1 MEEKKKTPDRRVVK
15 TKRAIKGAFARLLT
29 EKNINDITVSDIAA
43 LADINRKTFYNYYA
57 GVYEV
62 VDEIENDIVSRF
74 DEMLT
79 EIDFKNNINRP
90 YMIFEKLTSVINTDM
105 DFFGYLLSMNA
116 NVSLTTKLVGLLTAK
131 VKALLLQHITVEES
145 KLDLMLEFM
154 ITGMVAVYQRW
165 FNSDR
170 SEPIEELSAEIN
182 LLSFHGV
189 NGFLNLDIAVTEE
202 QR

>member
-79 EIDFKNNINRP
+79 EIDFKNNINRQ
-90 YMIFEKLTSVINTDM
+90 IGRAHV
-105 DFFGYLLSMNA
+105 
-116 NVSLTTKLVGLLTAK
+116 
-131 VKALLLQHITVEES
+131 
-145 KLDLMLEFM
+145 
-154 ITGMVAVYQRW
+154 
-165 FNSDR
+165 
-170 SEPIEELSAEIN
+170 
-182 LLSFHGV
+182 
-189 NGFLNLDIAVTEE
+189 
-202 QR
+202 